1 MSTRLVERAA
11 LACLAVAT
19 WPILR
24 SLPRPAQRL
33 LVHPLVRLSF
43 ILIVCQSIWHFG
55 LRMSGRLA
63 VTAFSAVCEQDSEE
77 QSASRALIAKAY
89 VRLEELAR
97 SSAAFSDKE
106 ADWARAERKFPLL
119 RNLDEAA
126 RLMPSFPSLSSPFR
140 AVIVQQLHI
149 LDFPSIAR
157 SAAASLLE
165 LPLSSDNPLHR
176 ATYRVCTSN
185 LCVSLARREVARAV
199 DNVRSLTTTQLL
211 VIASGC
217 LVTLLHHQ
225 ADLDRVSNRLLA
237 AAGLPVSREE
247 QLVALRE
254 DRIDPHLVILDPDNL
269 SDQQRAFFQPVLLWR
284 TSLADLIA
292 QLPAYLSPRLPNL
305 LEQQVSVLQLERAAV
320 KAEESLF
327 EAVLDLALVRDE
339 VKREMKRVREERA

>member
-185 LCVSLARREVARAV
+185 L
-199 DNVRSLTTTQLL
+199 
-211 VIASGC
+211 
-217 LVTLLHHQ
+217 
-225 ADLDRVSNRLLA
+225 LLA